1 MAWLVGLDGVLA
13 GRKFPLDAPF
23 LVGRGPFNHVILD
36 DARISRHHAKVS
48 PEPGGC
54 VVYDLDSANGTFVN
68 DVPTKRHLLA
78 PGDLVRFGPFRFRFE
93 SDGEASSRGRASAVP
108 PSEELTRRGFDAP
121 TRIVGQVDAQLP
133 TTLIGQ
139 ASLLDLEEADRK
151 LRTLFAFVHAI
162 AATLDA
168 AELLDRFAQSLLDAF
183 PSAELA
189 MVYTFDAE
197 TNTMQPRRALTRDSA
212 LPLGSARSPENAD
225 APLVPLPAELYLEV
239 VQRGKALLSAPISLE
254 FDDGEADASGLSMH
268 APMLYRG
275 QVLGVLAVKSSERA
289 SFTQGDLDL
298 LTALASH
305 AALAQQNTKMYE
317 ESLARERLAQDLV
330 LAQQIQKSFLPSELP
345 DVAPYRFVAE
355 YRPAHSVGGD
365 FYDVFWQS
373 PERIGFVVG
382 DVSGKGVSAALLMAR
397 VSSDLRTAML
407 TEREPAAA
415 LNVVNRAVVARGQHD
430 IFVTALCVSL
440 DVRRRHVVLANA
452 GHMPPYVRRLAEGDL
467 RRVDEGTSS
476 PLGLFDDIVYVQ
488 AELDLEAGD
497 TLVLTTDG
505 VHEATNE
512 RGAQLG
518 FEGLEAVLRVGSSDP
533 DALVGRV
540 MAAVRAHVAG
550 GAQYDDLTL
559 LCCGLH
565 G

>member
-13 GRKFPLDAPF
+13 GRRFPLDAPF
-23 LVGRGPFNHVILD
+23 LVGRGPFNHVVLD
-36 DARISRHHAKVS
+36 DARISRHHAKIS
-48 PEPGGC
+48 PEPAGC

-68 DVPTKRHLLA
+68 DAPTKRHLLA
-78 PGDLVRFGPFRFRFE
+78 PGDLVRFGPFRFRYE
-93 SDGEASSRGRASAVP
+93 SEGDASARGRTSSLP

-133 TTLIGQ
+133 TTLIGR
-139 ASLLDLEEADRK
+139 ASLVDLEEADRK

-168 AELLDRFAQSLLDAF
+168 GELLDRFAQNLLDAF

-189 MVYTFDAE
+189 MVYTADAE
-197 TNTMQPRRALTRDSA
+197 TNTMQPRRALSRDE
-212 LPLGSARSPENAD
+212 PEAH
-225 APLVPLPAELYLEV
+225 LLPLPAELYLEV

-254 FDDGEADASGLSMH
+254 FDDGEGDASGLSMH

-345 DVAPYRFVAE
+345 DVVPYRFVAE

-373 PERIGFVVG
+373 PERIGVIVG

-415 LNVVNRAVVARGQHD
+415 LSVVNRAVVARGQHD
-430 IFVTALCVSL
+430 IFVTALCVSI

-476 PLGLFDDIVYVQ
+476 PLGLFDDVVYVQ
-488 AELDLEAGD
+488 AELDLESGD

-540 MAAVRAHVAG
+540 MAAVRTHVAG

-565 G
+565 A

>member
-23 LVGRGPFNHVILD
+23 LVGRGPLNHVVLD
-36 DARISRHHAKVS
+36 DARISRHHAKIT
-48 PEPGGC
+48 PEPTGC
-54 VVYDLDSANGTFVN
+54 VVYDLDSANGTYVN
-68 DVPTKRHLLA
+68 DAPTKRHLLA
-78 PGDLVRFGPFRFRFE
+78 PGDLLRFGPFRFRFE
-93 SDGEASSRGRASAVP
+93 SEGEASSRGRVSSVP
-108 PSEELTRRGFDAP
+108 PAQELTRRGFDAP

-197 TNTMQPRRALTRDSA
+197 TNTMQPRRALSRFD
-212 LPLGSARSPENAD
+212 PE

-254 FDDGEADASGLSMH
+254 FDDDKLDASGLSMH

-275 QVLGVLAVKSSERA
+275 QVLGVLAVKSAERA
-289 SFTQGDLDL
+289 SFGQGDLDL

-345 DVAPYRFVAE
+345 DVAPFRFVAE

-415 LNVVNRAVVARGQHD
+415 LSVANRAVVARGQHD
-430 IFVTALCVSL
+430 IFVTAICVSL
-440 DVRRRHVVLANA
+440 DVRRRRLVLANA

-467 RRVDEGTSS
+467 QRVDEGSSS
-476 PLGLFDDIVYVQ
+476 PIGLFDDVVYVQ
-488 AELDLEAGD
+488 AELELEPGD

-518 FEGLEAVLRVGSSDP
+518 FEGLEAALRVGSSDP

-565 G
+565 R